1 MKYIVLVS
9 HGTFAPGLHNALLML
24 AGESRTDI
32 LSTSLENGM
41 GSDTYIE
48 NVRKC
53 VSKITEQDE
62 ILLLGDLV
70 GGSPLTLASNVI
82 AERGLLSR
90 TVILGGVNLPF
101 ALSAALMK
109 DDMELNELIDAL
121 LPEAREVM
129 QEFKVDVE
137 ENEDDI

>member
-24 AGESRTDI
+24 AGEDREDI
-32 LSTSLENGM
+32 RSTSLENGM
-41 GSDTYIE
+41 GSDTYME

-53 VSKITEQDE
+53 ISGITPEDE

-70 GGSPLTLASNVI
+70 GGSPLTLAANVI
-82 AERGLLSR
+82 AEQGLLQQ
-90 TVILGGVNLPF
+90 TVMIGGVNMPL

-109 DDMELNELIDAL
+109 DDMELTE
-121 LPEAREVM
+121 LPEALLAESREVM
-129 QEFKVDVE
+129 QEFKIEED
-137 ENEDDI
+137 ENEEDL